1 MIGDRMKELRL
12 NKGLSMDEMAKII
25 GVSSSSVISRYENK
39 QTKPKEKNIIKYADY
54 FNVSVDW
61 LKYGDLE
68 NYIYKYL
75 EEKTLEDHKKERDS
89 FEDFE
94 ELSNYESA
102 LTYPLYSKAKTMA
115 QLWNKE
121 RYPNAQEIEK
131 LYNKLA
137 SPRGYKEN
145 LIVQANT
152 LENFADN
159 FRYFINIHNE
169 LNDEII
175 ENLNK
180 YRELLEEAQKQAQKT
195 LKLFK

>member
-1 MIGDRMKELRL
+1 MF
-12 NKGLSMDEMAKII
+12 AI
-25 GVSSSSVISRYENK
+25 GVSSYSVISRYENK

-75 EEKTLEDHKKERDS
+75 EEKTLEDHKEERDS

-94 ELSNYESA
+94 ELHNYESA
-102 LTYPLYSKAKTMA
+102 LTYPQYSKAKTMA

-121 RYPNAQEIEK
+121 SYPNAQEIEK

-152 LENFADN
+152 LGNFADN

-180 YRELLEEAQKQAQKT
+180 YRELLEEAQKQAQKA